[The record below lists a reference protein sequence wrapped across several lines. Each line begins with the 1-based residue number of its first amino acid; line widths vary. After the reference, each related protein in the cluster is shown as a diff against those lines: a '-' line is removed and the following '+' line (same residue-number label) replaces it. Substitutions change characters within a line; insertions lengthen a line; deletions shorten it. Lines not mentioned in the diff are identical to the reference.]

1 MARFRLDDRGILTI
15 IDDQDGIL
23 SPIARF
29 ARGAAILL
37 FCLAVVSSVALY
49 CTFYLPEE
57 DSFAALSYCAE
68 RIAGGA
74 PPEIPEKPL
83 ESFPFFE
90 EAGGVADTVGAM
102 LGSVMK
108 FLWDGMA
115 RCVEAVTDWLETW

>member
-74 PPEIPEKPL
+74 PPEIP
-83 ESFPFFE
+83 FFE
-90 EAGGVADTVGAM
+90 EAGGVADTVGAI